1 MFSERLGVS
10 GVASRDII
18 ILCMDSQPP
27 TPKHLKAIPQQT
39 VRILVRHS
47 PRLAAARPVYT
58 LAAPLWCEA
67 ASGSLGRSRS
77 NIFIYIYICMFVYI
91 HLHEHEYIHTY
102 VRPYARISITQTNI
116 YIYIYIYIYVHILK
130 TINMCVYIYMS
141 TPSCA

>member
-77 NIFIYIYICMFVYI
+77 NIFIYICMFVYI
-91 HLHEHEYIHTY
+91 YLHEHEYIHTY

-116 YIYIYIYIYVHILK
+116 YIYVHILK